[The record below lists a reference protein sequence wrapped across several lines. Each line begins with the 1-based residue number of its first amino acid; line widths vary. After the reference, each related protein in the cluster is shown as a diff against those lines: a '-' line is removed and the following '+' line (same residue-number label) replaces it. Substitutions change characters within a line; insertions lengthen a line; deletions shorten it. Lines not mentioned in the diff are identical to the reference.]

1 MKRGRVNAEIKHF
14 IYIYVDV
21 EDNMGEGGGGG
32 GEKTEFRG
40 ECNKDTQIS

>member
-1 MKRGRVNAEIKHF
+1 MKRGRVSAEIKHF

-21 EDNMGEGGGGG
+21 EDNMGGGVGGG